1 MTDLQVIAVVII
13 TLASLMAIVVIAR
26 YPRSS
31 GGIDLSSSEG
41 IRRYYPRDC
50 CTGTLYTHYRGPANR
65 MPQMKEGRGA
75 FSQEEVYVP
84 VEGKGEDE
92 WRQ

>member
-31 GGIDLSSSEG
+31 GGIDLSGSEG

-50 CTGTLYTHYRGPANR
+50 DCCTGTRYTYYRGPANR
-65 MPQMKEGRGA
+65 MPQMKEGCGA

-84 VEGKGEDE
+84 AEGKGEDE
-92 WRQ
+92 